1 MKKMNKMILMNYIVK
16 NMMKNTFLQMKFIK
30 ERTKERKIKRKRK
43 NNLYNDNCN
52 MLFKLYKIIFCNIF
66 YK

>member
-1 MKKMNKMILMNYIVK
+1 MKKINKMILMNYIVK

>member
-1 MKKMNKMILMNYIVK
+1 MNKMILMNYIVK

>member
-16 NMMKNTFLQMKFIK
+16 KMMKNTFPQMQLIK

-43 NNLYNDNCN
+43 NNLYNDNSN

>member
-1 MKKMNKMILMNYIVK
+1 MNKMILMNYIVK

-43 NNLYNDNCN
+43 NNLYIDNCN